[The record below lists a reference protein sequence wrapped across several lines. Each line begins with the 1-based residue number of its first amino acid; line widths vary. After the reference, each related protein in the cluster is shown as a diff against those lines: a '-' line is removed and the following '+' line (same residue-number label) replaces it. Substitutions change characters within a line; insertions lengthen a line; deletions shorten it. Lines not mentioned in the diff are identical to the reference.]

1 MNKKKI
7 DEIKEKE
14 QGPNKIKQNEAK
26 ENELNKTNIK
36 EKQQNKIKQNEIK
49 KQSKLKQYKIKI
61 TNLCNKILNS
71 SFFTIIIT
79 LLIVLKAL
87 LFYKNT
93 IMIREGID
101 QTTILGTVCF
111 AFILLSF
118 LNIFP
123 NKQRTILT
131 IILDI
136 LISIILFADN
146 IYYTYSS
153 NVLSVLQITNL
164 QYGEEILG
172 AIPVLLNLTH
182 LLYFID
188 IIIILILL
196 STKTLQIQEKKE
208 NLKKT
213 VLSKLYILSLGFCIF
228 ISVGKECISATLQDP
243 YNKDTQIRKGSI
255 FGYHIA
261 DIINA
266 VNTKK
271 QAKYDTKDK
280 MMEDYLSLKAE
291 YEQYGVPRYNF
302 EKMCEGK
309 NLIILQ
315 LESVQDFV
323 INKEINGKEIT
334 PNLNKFLNENIR
346 FTNMFMQSYSSTADS
361 EFSSITSLY
370 PMENGMSYSKY
381 DSNKYDDIF
390 TSFKESDYAN
400 YTTSYVHG
408 NYGYFW
414 NRENVYKNFGVDKIE
429 FKDSFEDI
437 SEDIMG
443 YLSDELLY
451 KQTVEKLENYQKPF
465 MTYIVSAS
473 SHTGFTLDG
482 LQDETK
488 VSIDVGKYSG
498 TFFGNYLRSVNYADY
513 AFGLFI
519 NELKASGLYD
529 DSVILIFGD
538 HNGIDMYNEEM
549 LEFLKQTNPDMNDA
563 EIKLNYIRVACGM
576 KLPGIQNLKIE
587 KPVSKLD
594 IKPTICYL
602 FGLDSKFS
610 LGTNMFAG
618 KDFISLNNKRIVT
631 SRYYFDEKWYKI
643 DDGKELVYID
653 DDTYEL
659 LNKYYSQMEREIEIS
674 NSVSINNLLK

>member
-1 MNKKKI
+1 MNKEKKYKPKKEI
-7 DEIKEKE
+7 IKE
-14 QGPNKIKQNEAK
+14 I
-26 ENELNKTNIK
+26 
-36 EKQQNKIKQNEIK
+36 
-49 KQSKLKQYKIKI
+49 
-61 TNLCNKILNS
+61 CNKILNS
-71 SFFTIIIT
+71 SLFTIIVL

-101 QTTILGTVCF
+101 KITVIGTISF
-111 AFILLSF
+111 AFILLTI
-118 LNIFP
+118 LNVFP
-123 NKQRTILT
+123 NKQRTIIT
-131 IILDI
+131 IICDI
-136 LISIILFADN
+136 VISIILFADN

-164 QYGEEILG
+164 QYGEEILST
-172 AIPVLLNLTH
+172 IPVLLNIIH
-182 LLYFID
+182 LLYFVD

-196 STKTLQIQEKKE
+196 ANKKLQIQETKE
-208 NLKKT
+208 NIKKT
-213 VLSKLYILSLGFCIF
+213 IISKIYILALGFCIF
-228 ISVGKECISATLQDP
+228 ISVGKESIEATLQDP
-243 YNKDTQIRKGSI
+243 YNKDMQIRKGSI

-261 DIINA
+261 DILNA

-271 QAKYDTKDK
+271 QAKYANKEE
-280 MMEDYLSLKAE
+280 MMEDYVKLKTE
-291 YEQYGVPRYNF
+291 YEQYEIPRYNF
-302 EKMCEGK
+302 EEMCEGK

-315 LESVQDFV
+315 LESIQDFV
-323 INKEINGKEIT
+323 INKQINGKEIT

-381 DSNKYDDIF
+381 DSDTYDDIF
-390 TSFKESDYAN
+390 TSFKEANYAN

-443 YLSDELLY
+443 YLSDELMY
-451 KQTVEKLENYQKPF
+451 KQTVKKLENYSKPF
-465 MTYIVSAS
+465 MAYIVSAS

-488 VSIDVGKYSG
+488 VNIDVGKYSG
-498 TFFGNYLRSVNYADY
+498 TFFGNYLRAVNYADY

-519 NELKASGLYD
+519 DELKKSGLYD
-529 DSVILIFGD
+529 DTVILLYGD

-549 LEFLKQTNPDMNDA
+549 IEFLNQTGPDINDV
-563 EIKLNYIRVACGM
+563 EIKLNYIRVAAGM
-576 KLPGIQNLKIE
+576 KLPGVEHLMIE
-587 KPVSKLD
+587 KPVNKLD
-594 IKPTICYL
+594 VKPTICYL

-610 LGTNMFAG
+610 LGTNMFAA
-618 KDFISLNNKRIVT
+618 KDFISLNNKRMVT
-631 SRYYFDEKWYKI
+631 SRYYFDEKWYSIKS
-643 DDGKELVYID
+643 GEELADVD
-653 DDTYEL
+653 DDTRKL
-659 LNKYYSQMEREIEIS
+659 LERYYNQMERELEIS